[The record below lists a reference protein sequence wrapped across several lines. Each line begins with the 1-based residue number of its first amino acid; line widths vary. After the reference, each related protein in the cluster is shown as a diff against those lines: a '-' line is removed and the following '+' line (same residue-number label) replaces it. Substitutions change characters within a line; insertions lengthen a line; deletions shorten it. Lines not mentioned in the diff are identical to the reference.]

1 MSQSPHDDRSPLLP
15 AGRRWGQGARSIVPY
30 LYVSLL
36 VRPLSAAEGQED
48 SIRNPVFPHMDHT
61 LRMLR
66 RGH

>member
-1 MSQSPHDDRSPLLP
+1 MTQTVHDDRSPLMP
-15 AGRRWGQGARSIVPY
+15 AGHRWGTGARSIIPY

-36 VRPLSAAEGQED
+36 VRPFNGREGEED
-48 SIRNPVFPHMDHT
+48 LIRNPVFPHMDHT